1 MPWMNRHNSEV
12 DDIGSDRAIT
22 LPMGLVIE
30 RSVLIGNLYSLAIS
44 AGL

>member
-1 MPWMNRHNSEV
+1 MNRHNNAV

-30 RSVLIGNLYSLAIS
+30 RPVLIANQYSLAIS